1 LTQFYSKNSN
11 SLKGT
16 IEVPGDKSISQ
27 RALIL
32 GAMAIGQTQIK
43 GLSTSED
50 VNNLIKNLKLLGVK
64 IIKKN
69 SITLIYGVGI
79 GGFKK
84 TKKKLDMGNSG
95 TATRLMLGA
104 LCNQNFNAK
113 FIGDKSLSGR
123 NMYELIKP
131 LKKMGVE
138 INSKNNSLPIL
149 IKGCN
154 ETIPIIYNQKIPSA
168 QIKSSVLIASLNS
181 PGISTVIENTPTR
194 NHTEILLKLFGAK
207 IKINKFKKKNIIKLK
222 GQKDLKAKNIS
233 IMGDP
238 SSAAIIGS
246 SALITKKSEIKIKNI
261 NINKTRITFFNILK
275 KMNAKIKISEK
286 KIISKEIIGDITF
299 KSSNLKGIHL
309 NKQTVANM
317 IDEIPIFCILASFA
331 KGNSSFAG
339 GKELKNKESNRIKSL
354 YEGLKKCGIKVK
366 KKSEGLMILGN
377 SNNSNTNLV
386 KVKTYFDHR
395 IAMSFLIM
403 GIASNKRIIVDN
415 TSCIK
420 TSFPNFLT
428 LMKSIG
434 AIFIKKNKKKLLK
447 LKKTA

>member
-1 LTQFYSKNSN
+1 
-11 SLKGT
+11 
-16 IEVPGDKSISQ
+16 
-27 RALIL
+27 
-32 GAMAIGQTQIK
+32 
-43 GLSTSED
+43 
-50 VNNLIKNLKLLGVK
+50 
-64 IIKKN
+64 
-69 SITLIYGVGI
+69 
-79 GGFKK
+79 
-84 TKKKLDMGNSG
+84 
-95 TATRLMLGA
+95 
-104 LCNQNFNAK
+104 
-113 FIGDKSLSGR
+113 
-123 NMYELIKP
+123 
-131 LKKMGVE
+131 
-138 INSKNNSLPIL
+138 
-149 IKGCN
+149 
-154 ETIPIIYNQKIPSA
+154 
-168 QIKSSVLIASLNS
+168 
-181 PGISTVIENTPTR
+181 
-194 NHTEILLKLFGAK
+194 
-207 IKINKFKKKNIIKLK
+207 
-222 GQKDLKAKNIS
+222 
-233 IMGDP
+233 MGDP

-261 NINKTRITFFNILK
+261 NINKTRITFFNILR
-275 KMNAKIKISEK
+275 KMNAKIKISNK
-286 KIISKEIIGDITF
+286 KIISKEIVGDITF

>member
-1 LTQFYSKNSN
+1 MNQLYSKNSS
-11 SLKGT
+11 SLNGVV
-16 IEVPGDKSISQ
+16 EVPGDKSISQ
-27 RALIL
+27 RTLIL
-32 GAMAIGQTQIK
+32 GSLAIGTTKIK
-43 GLSTSED
+43 GMSYSDD
-50 VNNLIKNLKLLGVK
+50 VNNLIKSLKLLGVK
-64 IIKKN
+64 IIKQKN
-69 SITLIYGVGI
+69 LTIIKGVGI
-79 GGFKK
+79 GGLSPI
-84 TKKKLDMGNSG
+84 KKKLYMGNSG

-104 LCNQNFNAK
+104 LCNQDFEVK
-113 FIGDKSLSGR
+113 FTGDKSLSNR
-123 NMYELIKP
+123 NMYELIK
-131 LKKMGVE
+131 LLRKMGVK
-138 INSKNNSLPIL
+138 INCKNNKLPIT
-149 IKGCN
+149 IKGFN

-168 QIKSSVLIASLNS
+168 QIKSAILIASLNS
-181 PGISTVIENTPTR
+181 PGLTTIIENTPTR
-194 NHTEILLKLFGAK
+194 NHTEILLKKIGAK
-207 IKINKFKKKNIIKLK
+207 IKIKKIKERNIIKIT
-222 GQKDLKAKNIS
+222 GQKELNAKDIV
-233 IMGDP
+233 IAGDT
-238 SSAAIIGS
+238 SSAALIGS
-246 SALITKKSEIKIKNI
+246 AALITLKSEIKIKNV

-275 KMNAKIKISEK
+275 KMNAKIKISDK

-386 KVKTYFDHR
+386 KIKTYFDHR

-434 AIFIKKNKKKLLK
+434 AIFVKKK
-447 LKKTA
+447 

>member
-1 LTQFYSKNSN
+1 MYQLYSKNSN
-11 SLKGT
+11 SLNWVIK
-16 IEVPGDKSISQ
+16 VPGDKSISQ
-27 RALIL
+27 RILIL
-32 GAMAIGQTQIK
+32 GSLAIGTTKIK
-43 GLSTSED
+43 GISYSED

-64 IIKKN
+64 IIKKKN
-69 SITLIYGVGI
+69 LTIVRGVGI
-79 GGFKK
+79 GGLSPT
-84 TKKKLDMGNSG
+84 TKKLYMGNSG

-104 LCNQNFNAK
+104 LCNQDFEVK
-113 FIGDKSLSGR
+113 FKGDKSLSNR
-123 NMYELIKP
+123 NMYELIK
-131 LKKMGVE
+131 LLRQMGAK
-138 INSKNNSLPIL
+138 INCKNNKLPIT
-149 IKGCN
+149 IKGSN
-154 ETIPIIYNQKIPSA
+154 ETIPIIYDQKIPSA
-168 QIKSSVLIASLNS
+168 QIKSAILIASLNS
-181 PGISTVIENTPTR
+181 PGLTTIIENIPTR
-194 NHTEILLKLFGAK
+194 NHTEILLKKIGAK
-207 IKINKFKKKNIIKLK
+207 IQIKKIKGKNIIKIT
-222 GQKDLKAKNIS
+222 GQKELNAKDIVVA
-233 IMGDP
+233 GDT
-238 SSAAIIGS
+238 SAAAIIGS
-246 SALITKKSEIKIKNI
+246 AALITSQSEIKIKEI
-261 NINKTRITFFNILK
+261 SINKTRITFFNILK
-275 KMNAKIKISEK
+275 KMNAKIKISDK

-386 KVKTYFDHR
+386 KIKTYFDHR